1 MNAVSYM
8 VISKFSHDYFKFLWH
23 GLIEWDAFFF
33 PLLTQ
38 IVCFALACCVPF
50 VKLTTLMIM
59 IMVVKT
65 IMLKSGSGSMKLVT
79 VMAPD

>member
-1 MNAVSYM
+1 MSAVSYM
-8 VISKFSHDYFKFLWH
+8 VMSKFSHDYFKFLWPR
-23 GLIEWDAFFF
+23 LIEWDVFFF

-59 IMVVKT
+59 IMFVMT
-65 IMLKSGSGSMKLVT
+65 PILKSGSGSMKLVT